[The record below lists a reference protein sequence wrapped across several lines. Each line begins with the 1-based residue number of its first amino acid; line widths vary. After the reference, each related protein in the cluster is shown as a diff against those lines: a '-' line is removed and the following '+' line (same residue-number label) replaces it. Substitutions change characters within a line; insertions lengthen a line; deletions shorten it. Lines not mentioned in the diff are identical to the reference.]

1 MEKIWIFLLLFLYW
15 SHLEPNFKK
24 SPLRIRDISIYQ
36 WLTSYFRV
44 VHYLWQYYTD
54 DRCVLILHEYWQK
67 TNRWHGVEVRKD
79 PSSSSILELSLFSDP
94 QRGHIWFT
102 FCGLRVEFSLISL
115 TLHAMIFSLLFCY
128 CVPLLLCVCLQGL
141 HYNHRIGAGHNSL
154 GNLIIFLKR

>member
-1 MEKIWIFLLLFLYW
+1 MEKIWKFLLLFLYW

-54 DRCVLILHEYWQK
+54 DRCVLILHEYYWQK

-79 PSSSSILELSLFSDP
+79 PSSSSILELSLFNDP

-102 FCGLRVEFSLISL
+102 FCGLRVENFPWFLLRYMQWFFPFSFA
-115 TLHAMIFSLLFCY
+115 TVYYYYYFW
-128 CVPLLLCVCLQGL
+128 VCVCVFRDSIRKL
-141 HYNHRIGAGHNSL
+141 
-154 GNLIIFLKR
+154 

>member
-1 MEKIWIFLLLFLYW
+1 MEKIWKFLLLFLYW

-102 FCGLRVEFSLISL
+102 FCGLEDFPWFLLMQSFFPLLSQCF
-115 TLHAMIFSLLFCY
+115 MSLLAGKY
-128 CVPLLLCVCLQGL
+128 VQRQRNL
-141 HYNHRIGAGHNSL
+141 HFTRLYSKPSIY
-154 GNLIIFLKR
+154 F